1 MIVGTIISAG
11 KTVMASEYKDR
22 ATVEMGKKV
31 NFTSVFKEQLQRKS
45 DKVVKLI
52 YHFHLI
58 FDSLKT
64 FLQGSTLT
72 LILAEEEDAGVYQ
85 CR

>member
-31 NFTSVFKEQLQRKS
+31 NFTSVFKEQWQQTYVAIIEKKNGS
-45 DKVVKLI
+45 IKLWFPLNLPDHI
-52 YHFHLI
+52 HHPEP
-58 FDSLKT
+58 DQPD
-64 FLQGSTLT
+64 FLTILT
-72 LILAEEEDAGVYQ
+72 I
-85 CR
+85 